1 MQEILS
7 QSLDEV
13 DEEHDL
19 LNISTVDWLDEGSC
33 DDSIDN
39 SIPSSKEQKDVG
51 IQNVAVMLDS
61 VAQTC
66 TLLKE
71 DAEVQAVVTTEEAST
86 EINPELLNIAR
97 HVATTTTE
105 DLNAPATQFS
115 IESIQHDDKAILFYT
130 GFPSY
135 ILLLTCIVAVQQ

>member
-1 MQEILS
+1 M
-7 QSLDEV
+7 
-13 DEEHDL
+13 
-19 LNISTVDWLDEGSC
+19 C
-33 DDSIDN
+33 DDSIDS

-51 IQNVAVMLDS
+51 IQNAAVMLDS

-97 HVATTTTE
+97 HVATTTE

-115 IESIQHDDKAILFYT
+115 IES
-130 GFPSY
+130 
-135 ILLLTCIVAVQQ
+135 